1 MRAAVTRVPLA
12 VAVALQRLDGAEF
25 VSGGRQASLWAGH
38 VGVIQSQ
45 GLLVGVGEE
54 RVPPG
59 SRHHQHERN
68 HVRINRRKALT
79 IAPLLAAAA
88 AATVI
93 PTFAGGSSHREAPGI
108 SQDPTADNTDVYAFV
123 SPDDANTATL
133 VANFIPF
140 EEPAGGPNF
149 YGFSDNVRYQIKIDN
164 TGDGKEDIAYRF
176 KFHTT
181 INNPDSFL
189 YNGGTVKFENGKY
202 TNLNVV
208 QTYDVSK
215 VTFKSNGK
223 VRSIKPLGRK
233 LLSPPNNVGP
243 KSTPDYANLVAPAI
257 HSIPGGGKVF
267 AGQRDDPFSVD
278 LGATFDLLNIDKPGR
293 PGIGLGNM
301 GGGDDGLTGYNTHT
315 IAIQVPKS
323 DLTKDRRTPTD
334 ASSPSSVV
342 GVYSTTER
350 LVPVFSGK
358 SEKSRIKIE
367 WQQVSRLGN
376 PLINEVVIPLGK
388 KDRWNATDPSDDAMF
403 LKHYTNPELAAAI
416 NLLFPGV
423 VNAPTMDRQDL
434 VTVLLKGL
442 PPGNPTGLVTQIG
455 NKPKLADLLRL
466 NLAIAPAATPNRLG
480 AVGGDA
486 QGFPNGRRLIDDVV
500 DIEEKAVAGAL
511 APTFGIPAPGLKADV
526 AAMIGDGVD
535 TNDLPFLGSFPYVAP
550 PVSGFDVKHPR
561 PSTT

>member
-1 MRAAVTRVPLA
+1 MR
-12 VAVALQRLDGAEF
+12 
-25 VSGGRQASLWAGH
+25 VS
-38 VGVIQSQ
+38 
-45 GLLVGVGEE
+45 
-54 RVPPG
+54 
-59 SRHHQHERN
+59 
-68 HVRINRRKALT
+68 RRGALT

-123 SPDDANTATL
+123 SPDRSDTATL

-176 KFHTT
+176 KFHTK

-189 YNGGTVKFENGKY
+189 YNSGTVTFENGVYK
-202 TNLNVV
+202 NLNVV

-215 VTFKSNGK
+215 VTFKGNGK

-243 KSTPDYANLVAPAI
+243 KSTPNYADLAAAAV
-257 HSIPGGGKVF
+257 HSTPGGGKVF
-267 AGQRDDPFSVD
+267 AGQRDDPFFVD
-278 LGATFDLLNIDKPGR
+278 LGATFDLINIDTPGR
-293 PGIGLGNM
+293 PNIGFGDM
-301 GGGDDGLTGYNTHT
+301 GGGDDGLTGYNTHS

-323 DLTKDRRTPTD
+323 DLTKNGRVPTD
-334 ASSPSSVV
+334 PASPSSVV

-350 LVPVFSGK
+350 LIPVSVGK
-358 SEKSRIKIE
+358 GSSRVKVE
-367 WQQVSRLGN
+367 WRQVSRLGN

-388 KDRWNATDPSDDAMF
+388 KDRWNATDPSEDAKF

-423 VNAPTMDRQDL
+423 VNAPTSNRQDL

-455 NKPKLADLLRL
+455 SKPKLADLLRL
-466 NLAIAPAATPNRLG
+466 NLAIAPTAQPNRLG
-480 AVGGDA
+480 ALAADA
-486 QGFPNGRRLIDDVV
+486 QGFPNGRRLADDVV
-500 DIEEKAVAGAL
+500 DIEEKAVAGVL
-511 APTFGIPAPGLKADV
+511 AKTFGLPEPTAN
-526 AAMIGDGVD
+526 AAKLGDGVD
-535 TNDLPFLGSFPYVAP
+535 TNDQSFLSSFPYVAT

-561 PSTT
+561 PSTGP